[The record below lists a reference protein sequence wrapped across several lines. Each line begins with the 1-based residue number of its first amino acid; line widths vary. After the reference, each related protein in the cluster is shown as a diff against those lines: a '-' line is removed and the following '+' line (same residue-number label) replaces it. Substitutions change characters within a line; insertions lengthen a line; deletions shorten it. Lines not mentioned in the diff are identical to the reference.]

1 MEKGIYVLQKRGG
14 RGGSPVMEEAHKGTF
29 ADMALYKIERAK
41 DELDTA
47 KIVLEAQKM

>member
-1 MEKGIYVLQKRGG
+1 
-14 RGGSPVMEEAHKGTF
+14 MEEAHKGTF

-47 KIVLEAQKM
+47 KIVLEAQKMQQSAEVYLLRTGKINKI